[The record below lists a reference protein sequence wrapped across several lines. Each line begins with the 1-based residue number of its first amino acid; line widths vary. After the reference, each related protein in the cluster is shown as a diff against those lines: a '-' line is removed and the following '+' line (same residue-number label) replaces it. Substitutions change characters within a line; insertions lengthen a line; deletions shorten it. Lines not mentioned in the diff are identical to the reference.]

1 VGRYLRKLI
10 ATILIL
16 ASLAPVLYI
25 TAAAGTIAYG
35 AATVEATSLNVRS
48 GPETTYSIVYTIE
61 QNERIVILEKV
72 NEEWYRIVYRGVEG
86 YVAAMYLKDVL
97 TAENFDAVG
106 KVTGDDVLMRSAP
119 STSGSIL
126 GSTNAGDIVTIIG
139 INSGWYKVKYAGETG
154 YIRSDFIAVIDGT
167 TAAGGTTGGATD
179 AADNYTT
186 TVTKPQG
193 DNLSLRDQLVNYAL
207 QYVGYSYV
215 YGGASP
221 STGFDCSGFVK
232 YIFSQYNYS
241 VTRSASSQYANDGSS
256 IAKSDLLP
264 GDLVFFSS
272 NGGYSVTHVGIY
284 IGNNQFVH
292 ASSPKI
298 GVVISSLDSNYYTR
312 VWFGAKRILP

>member
-1 VGRYLRKLI
+1 MGRYLRKLI

-16 ASLAPVLYI
+16 ASLTPVLYI

-35 AATVEATSLNVRS
+35 AATVDATSLNVRS
-48 GPETTYSIVYTIE
+48 GPETTYSVVYTID

-72 NEEWYRIVYRGVEG
+72 NDEWYRIVYRGIEG
-86 YVAAMYLKDVL
+86 YVAAMYLRDVL

-106 KVTGDDVLMRSAP
+106 KVTGDDVLMRSSP

-126 GSTNAGDIVTIIG
+126 GSTNAGETVTIIG
-139 INSGWYKVKYAGETG
+139 INNGWYKVKYAGNTG
-154 YIRSDFIAVIDGT
+154 YIRSDFITIIDG
-167 TAAGGTTGGATD
+167 APAGAPTGGATD

-186 TVTKPQG
+186 AVTAPQG
-193 DNLSLRDQLVNYAL
+193 ENLSLRDKLVSCAL

-232 YIFSQYNYS
+232 YVFSQFDYAI
-241 VTRSASSQYANDGSS
+241 TRSASSQYANDGTA

-264 GDLVFFSS
+264 GDMVFFSS

-312 VWFGAKRILP
+312 VWFGAKRLLP